1 MACLF
6 HRILTFKE
14 AFRFQPISIT
24 KADGTDATKIYHYSW
39 STDGVCWT
47 NWVTYDQYLMLAKNI
62 ESDFYMRILIFDTI
76 GEVRLNGCLTTCYN
90 ICIEQQNF
98 ISTACSDPNLFQPY
112 IGLDCALLLQQQ
124 LSDAVICMLGIPIY
138 YFRCDPV
145 AESADFTFKEFTL
158 HNVVACKQL
167 KLMVQDGQMPSSNPK
182 LNEFDF
188 DWEVDWETELSKT
201 QFAAAF
207 GDTAIPKQRDFLY
220 IPMMKRMWQVNSA
233 YDEKQEGLLW
243 RSTTWKLALVKY
255 NEATNVDL
263 DGFEQMVDGF
273 VNKTWENT
281 FQEIEKKE
289 QERQTGYNQVQ
300 APKFAANNLFDV
312 FMEDNTRQ
320 ALTKQDVSVL
330 DKIYCHNNNVV
341 ARNIY
346 KFKNENGCVV
356 YQNGICG
363 DSGTITM
370 MIETPGHLHG
380 EVSRNIAEFGP
391 IEFEVGYND
400 KKQQFYFGID
410 NMIAKLNQFSTY
422 MIIYRWNRA
431 TYTRELSIY
440 AHTHRTDLP
449 IYVLKPEMFWF
460 DYDNPV
466 AELTEAYNNDYALCE
481 PQVCQIHTWPLLCTN
496 IKLYNRYLDKE
507 TAIKEATK
515 YTTTNE
521 LCIFND
527 VARPINS
534 GTGFTIK

>member
-24 KADGTDATKIYHYSW
+24 KMDGTDATRLYHYSW

-47 NWVTYDQYLMLAKNI
+47 NWVTYDQYLIMAKNI

-76 GEVRLNGCLTTCYN
+76 GEVRLSGCLTTCYN
-90 ICIEQQNF
+90 ICIEQQDF
-98 ISTACSDPNLFQPY
+98 ISMACGDPNLFQPY
-112 IGLDCALLLQQQ
+112 INLDCALMLQQQ
-124 LSDAVICMLGIPIY
+124 LADAVVCMLGIPIY

-145 AESADFTFKEFTL
+145 QESVDFTFKEFTL
-158 HNVVACKQL
+158 HNVVACKQM
-167 KLMVQDGQMPSSNPK
+167 KLMVPDGQMPSSNPK

-188 DWEVDWETELSKT
+188 DWETDWETELSKT

-255 NEATNVDL
+255 NEATNIDL
-263 DGFEQMVDGF
+263 DGFEQVVDNF
-273 VNKTWENT
+273 VGKTWENT
-281 FQEIEKKE
+281 FQEFEYKE
-289 QERQTGYNQVQ
+289 QDRQTGYSQVQ
-300 APKFAANNLFDV
+300 APRFAPNNLFTV

-320 ALTKQDVSVL
+320 ALTKQDVSIL
-330 DKIYCHNNNVV
+330 DKIYCHNGNVV

-346 KFKNENGCVV
+346 KFKNENGCIV

-380 EVSRNIAEFGP
+380 EVSRSVAEFGP
-391 IEFEVGYND
+391 IEFEIGYDD
-400 KKQQFYFGID
+400 KKQQFYFGVD
-410 NMIAKLNQFSTY
+410 DMIAELNQFSTY
-422 MIIYRWNRA
+422 MIVYRWNRA
-431 TYTRELSIY
+431 TYTRELSVY
-440 AHTHRTDLP
+440 SHTHRTDLP
-449 IYVLKPEMFWF
+449 IYLLKPEMYWF

-466 AELTEAYNNDYALCE
+466 AELTKEYNNDYTLCE
-481 PQVCQIHTWPLLCTN
+481 PQQCQVHTWPLLCTN

-515 YTTTNE
+515 YTTNSE
-521 LCIFND
+521 NCVFND
-527 VARPINS
+527 LARPLNS
-534 GTGFTIK
+534 GHGFEIK

>member
-1 MACLF
+1 MACSIR
-6 HRILTFKE
+6 RILTFKE
-14 AFRFQPISIT
+14 AIRFQPVKII
-24 KADGTDATKIYHYSW
+24 KAGGTDATEMYQYSW

-47 NWVTYDQYLMLAKNI
+47 NWVPYKQYLQLAKNI
-62 ESDFYMRILIFDTI
+62 ETDFYLRVLISDI
-76 GEVRLNGCLTTCYN
+76 IDEVRLNNCITTCYN
-90 ICIEQQNF
+90 ICIEPQNF
-98 ISTACSDPNLFQPY
+98 LSVACENPNLFQPY

-124 LSDAVICMLGIPIY
+124 LADAVVCMLGIPVY

-145 AESADFTFKEFTL
+145 QESADFTFKEFTL
-158 HNVVACKQL
+158 HNVVACKQI
-167 KLMVQDGQMPSSNPK
+167 KLMLQDGQMPSSNPK

-207 GDTAIPKQRDFLY
+207 GDTAIPKQQDFLY
-220 IPMMKRMWQVNSA
+220 IPMMKRMWQVNAA

-243 RSTTWKLALVKY
+243 RSTTWKLSLVKY

-263 DGFEQMVDGF
+263 DGFEQVVDGF
-273 VNKTWENT
+273 INKTWGNT
-281 FQEIEKKE
+281 FQDVEHKE
-289 QERQTGYNQVQ
+289 QARQTGYDQVQ
-300 APKFAANNLFDV
+300 APRFAANNLFDV

-320 ALTKQDVSVL
+320 ALTKHDVSVI
-330 DKIYCHNNNVV
+330 DKIYCHNSNIV

-346 KFKNENGCVV
+346 KFKNKNGCVV

-363 DSGTITM
+363 DSGTIAM

-380 EVSRNIAEFGP
+380 AISRDIAEFGP
-391 IEFEVGYND
+391 IKFEVGYDD
-400 KKQQFYFGID
+400 KKQRFYFGVD
-410 NMIAKLNQFSTY
+410 DMITELNQFSTY
-422 MIIYRWNRA
+422 MIVYRWNRA
-431 TYTRELSIY
+431 TYTRELSVY

-466 AELTEAYNNDYALCE
+466 AELTSAYNNDYDLCD
-481 PQVCQIHTWPLLCTN
+481 PQTCQIHTWPLLCTN

-507 TAIKEATK
+507 TALKEATK

-521 LCIFND
+521 LCVFCD

-534 GTGFTIK
+534 GLGFAVK